1 MMKIDA
7 LTSFLSRSAFV
18 LVLLAA
24 AFGIGFSQS
33 SSVKLVEN
41 SQMKSNG
48 NGWECNDGY
57 REVGSGCI
65 ADKVTQATR
74 PIGRDRAQSGD
85 ATDLLKLERENARLR
100 REITALSLR
109 NAVLTAEAADFR

>member
-1 MMKIDA
+1 MIKVDV
-7 LTSFLSRSAFV
+7 LTNFLSRPVFV

-33 SSVKLVEN
+33 SSVKLADN
-41 SQMKSNG
+41 SLKKTNG

-57 REVGSGCI
+57 REVGNGCI
-65 ADKVTQATR
+65 ADKVTRATR

-100 REITALSLR
+100 REIKALSLR
-109 NAVLTAEAADFR
+109 NAVLTAEAKDFR